1 MILKCVII
9 SNIAGIQEIKF
20 AITDA
25 KLYDPVVTLSAHD
38 NGKLLQELKPGFKR
52 TKSLNKHQSKVTIKT
67 PNSYLYYLIDPR
79 FQVVN
84 ILFLWSLWNV
94 TDRTVHIKYIFK
106 F

>member
-67 PNSYLYYLIDPR
+67 PNSYLYFR
-79 FQVVN
+79 FFRRNFESIANLLCFN
-84 ILFLWSLWNV
+84 IIS
-94 TDRTVHIKYIFK
+94 I
-106 F
+106 